1 MKKYLIYYF
10 LFLSFSVFSF
20 CSENNVTSENDSVK
34 IERFKRHVN
43 SLRYISR
50 QTLNNEFFLNLS
62 LKYVDSI
69 KKYDND
75 NRFAVEAEKSLLL
88 TKRAISNDVIS
99 KIEFFDFYSGVPEYL
114 GFIDPPIEYAFD
126 HALSKLLE
134 SRYKVLGNAPLSDY
148 RINSI
153 IIRENCDEETF
164 EIINQT
170 ITSNTNHF
178 IISNEMLNDFLGYED
193 AKNLINGSFE
203 ENILKKL
210 MMSLNLDRLGI
221 FTVNNLDVIENKIW
235 LANTDF
241 KTYEFGE
248 GFFPSIFTR
257 GFSVDKT
264 NLPLF
269 FDLILALLLAIVF
282 VSFAYGVSLIFVN
295 RKNIF
300 HSSKDSNKELIMSVV
315 DKVKYLTLYFLAPII
330 LSFLMIY
337 LSSYIIPRGDTDIGE
352 ISFKLWIVSLTILM
366 SFLPIVFN
374 LFIVNRLNID
384 GFHTTIGYTFFANS
398 CLYATYFPIF
408 VFYFVQY
415 ETYPFLI
422 NILLI
427 FITLVIGNLLGK
439 SYYQYGVK
447 TKNTYKRSQAV
458 VGLILGLVAI
468 IIFNRII
475 IFELS
480 VQNLLL
486 SFIIIAPISI
496 LNNVLDNYLERIF
509 EKKSK
514 ISAESSILD
523 EIPYIKSVMNPYD
536 SIYKSVE
543 KNMSNDLNIMLIDG
557 PMGIGKTRSINEA
570 RAEHFTKKNGW
581 RHFYGDCDEVQD
593 ENATSFE
600 PFLQAFSEL
609 IGDDW
614 NSRTESTDK
623 ITKGLINIASDKAGI
638 PLELSDFNNSSEKT
652 MNEISLEIIDKL
664 TKINKKILFVM
675 EDVHW
680 IDPETLTLL
689 RHFIKTVNRNTFLRK
704 NLCII
709 ITVRTEL
716 KGSYRGLSFEELK
729 IELNN
734 LNDET
739 NNSFDIVE
747 LLHSNSFN
755 LVDFVKNLSIEKNK
769 FKIASS
775 SMNQINNLFNQY
787 NEQLKSESKDDKLT
801 PLYVFKVLE
810 SWISDENLKYTAD
823 GYILTKTVDIE
834 SLPNFEDVDSYYH
847 KIFESFEPKWRR
859 ILESASVIGNKFDA
873 DILAQVWGYELLD
886 VLDFLE
892 MAVNKDLLIDVSSQD
907 NFYEF
912 KDKRIVSA
920 LKSYFKDASIRS
932 DGEKQIVIEYNKRYL
947 ELQSD
952 IIKNPERYDTEDLLK
967 VIRRMLTLSSI
978 EYYSNKCNKLILD
991 VVCRYLYSKKLGKLD
1006 AFANLLE
1013 KKSFN
1018 ELADLVKK
1026 LRIIA
1031 DDVNFSFSQKKKIL
1045 DDLANEEKRKS
1056 KIPLPSGINTDQLS
1070 NDLGLLIILNGELM
1084 NTNSDS
1090 IVTTT
1095 VVGFND
1101 DKFHSFIPTLNLFP
1115 SKLNGLSLI
1124 YFIKELGDINL
1135 SLDDEVELIISGGYE
1150 EKQKQIEEG
1159 QKVMFQHTL
1168 NELKN
1173 TKFHQ
1178 IALKEYRLWEIEKAS
1193 RNMNDSKDKIAEIF
1207 NKYKSLINSVENS
1220 NSKFFYDCIN
1230 SYLNFCH
1237 TNYNDGLKS
1246 NEVFK
1251 LYNNKLKV
1259 DGQTNEAWV
1268 LTFIKF
1274 ILSTCTVS
1282 KKESNNNL
1290 KIKKDFFG
1298 YGAVRPGRLYIEKN
1312 PEDAEQ
1318 NFNDTKNFLD
1328 KILDSGSVTKASMWF
1343 LDAKKL
1349 HYDVKKDFKNYKNSQ
1364 LDYLNKLK
1372 KDFGEESMEFNKA
1385 SINIANDLEW
1395 QTEYNPNCPNF
1406 FNDCILIWKKSLDNI
1421 LSQRKDFKDIDNEMK
1436 QFLGSS
1442 FTIGHFELAK
1452 RYQKLSNLYIK
1463 QNSLKNASECTLSA
1477 LDLYN
1482 KNFEIEVPNNWDFI
1496 NDELVPISKDTK
1508 ELFFEES
1515 GDERY
1520 IIISYGKC
1528 ILNYARC
1535 LSMQKKYGEAI
1546 TIIDKASSYCYVF
1559 PKIYNLSQVEKGINL
1574 ILNKSN
1580 TGKKLIKD
1588 SLLNLE
1594 KLNIQFKK
1602 SEIEL
1607 IQQANK
1613 LINK

>member
-1 MKKYLIYYF
+1 MYNIYILKKYLVYYF
-10 LFLSFSVFSF
+10 LFLSFFVFASS
-20 CSENNVTSENDSVK
+20 SENNVISENDSVK

-69 KKYDND
+69 KKYDNE
-75 NRFAVEAEKSLLL
+75 NRFAIEAEKSLLL
-88 TKRAISNDVIS
+88 TKSAISNDVIS

-178 IISNEMLNDFLGYED
+178 IISNEMLNDILGYED
-193 AKNLINGSFE
+193 AKNLINGSSE
-203 ENILKKL
+203 ENTLKKL
-210 MMSLNLDRLGI
+210 MISLNLDRLGI

-241 KTYEFGE
+241 KTYEFSE

-264 NLPLF
+264 NLRLVL
-269 FDLILALLLAIVF
+269 DLILALLLAIVF
-282 VSFAYGVSLIFVN
+282 VSFAYGVSLVFVN
-295 RKNIF
+295 RKTIF

-384 GFHTTIGYTFFANS
+384 GFHTPIGYTFFANS

-408 VFYFVQY
+408 VFYFIQY

-536 SIYKSVE
+536 SIYKAVE
-543 KNMSNDLNIMLIDG
+543 KNMSDDLNIMLIDG
-557 PMGIGKTRSINEA
+557 PMGIGKTRSIMEA
-570 RAEHFTKKNGW
+570 WDKHFTEKNGW
-581 RHFYGDCDEVQD
+581 SVFYGDCDEVQD

-600 PFLQAFSEL
+600 PFLQAFSKL
-609 IGDDW
+609 IGENW

-623 ITKGLINIASDKAGI
+623 ITKGIINIASDKAGI
-638 PLELSDFNNSSEKT
+638 PLEFSDFNNSSEKT

-664 TKINKKILFVM
+664 TKINKKTLFVM

-689 RHFIKTVNRNTFLRK
+689 RHFIKTVNRNTYLRK

-716 KGSYRGLSFEELK
+716 RGSFRGLTFEELK
-729 IELNN
+729 SELNN
-734 LNDET
+734 LNEET
-739 NNSFDIVE
+739 NNSFDLVE

-769 FKIASS
+769 FRIASS
-775 SMNQINNLFNQY
+775 SMSQINNLFNEY

-810 SWISDENLKYTAD
+810 SWISDEKLKYTTD
-823 GYILTKTVDIE
+823 GYILTKTVDLE

-892 MAVNKDLLIDVSSQD
+892 TAVGQGLLIDLSNQD
-907 NFYEF
+907 NVYKFS
-912 KDKRIVSA
+912 DKRIVSA
-920 LKSYFKDASIRS
+920 LKSYFKDAKIQEQ
-932 DGEKQIVIEYNKRYL
+932 GEKQIVIEYNKRYL
-947 ELQSD
+947 ELQAD
-952 IIKNPERYDTEDLLK
+952 IIKNPELFDTEELLK
-967 VIRRMLTLSSI
+967 VIRRMIPLSFS
-978 EYYSNKCNKLILD
+978 EHYNKKCNNLILD

-1006 AFANLLE
+1006 AFANLLQ
-1013 KKSFN
+1013 KQGST
-1018 ELADLVKK
+1018 ELAGLLKK

-1031 DDVNFSFSQKKKIL
+1031 DDINYSF
-1045 DDLANEEKRKS
+1045 EEKANILNELRDDQERKS
-1056 KIPLPSGINTDQLS
+1056 KLPLPLDVSTDQIS
-1070 NDLGLLIILNGELM
+1070 NYLRLLIILSAQ
-1084 NTNSDS
+1084 TSNSDEEFIITSTKIGANRPEFESYMPLIYKLPS
-1090 IVTTT
+1090 ILK
-1095 VVGFND
+1095 G
-1101 DKFHSFIPTLNLFP
+1101 I
-1115 SKLNGLSLI
+1115 SLI
-1124 YFIKELGDINL
+1124 YFIKNQSFQSKNL
-1135 SLDDEVELIISGGYE
+1135 SSDKRDVIIA
-1150 EKQKQIEEG
+1150 G
-1159 QKVMFQHTL
+1159 QEVMFKGL
-1168 NELKN
+1168 VDK
-1173 TKFHQ
+1173 
-1178 IALKEYRLWEIEKAS
+1178 LKETKYHKLAENEFELWCIENSINEIDPTSLQTKEVKKKLSNIFKKYTQLIEKS
-1193 RNMNDSKDKIAEIF
+1193 NDSNMIF
-1207 NKYKSLINSVENS
+1207 LN
-1220 NSKFFYDCIN
+1220 DCIN
-1230 SYLNFCH
+1230 SFLIFCH
-1237 TNYNDGLKS
+1237 EYFKDGVKS
-1246 NEVFK
+1246 NDVFLK
-1251 LYNNKLKV
+1251 YNERLKIEGNV
-1259 DGQTNEAWV
+1259 NELWI
-1268 LTFIKF
+1268 LTFVKF
-1274 ILSTCTVS
+1274 ILSST
-1282 KKESNNNL
+1282 E
-1290 KIKKDFFG
+1290 KIQKFYYNKNTN
-1298 YGAVRPGRLYIEKN
+1298 AIRPGKIFLQQNDKLAEKYFY
-1312 PEDAEQ
+1312 ESDL
-1318 NFNDTKNFLD
+1318 FLK
-1328 KILDSGSVTKASMWF
+1328 KILDENKLTKASSLF
-1343 LDAKKL
+1343 IDAKKL
-1349 HYDVKKDFKNYKNSQ
+1349 FLLESKDFLKYKDLQ
-1364 LDYLNKLK
+1364 LHYLKLIGQT
-1372 KDFGEESMEFNKA
+1372 FGEKSSQFDRA
-1385 SINIANDLEW
+1385 SVNIANELEW
-1395 QTEYNPNCPNF
+1395 QSDNNLECPLF
-1406 FNDCILIWKKSLDNI
+1406 YDHCIKIWKKNI
-1421 LSQRKDFKDIDNEMK
+1421 KYR
-1436 QFLGSS
+1436 SS
-1442 FTIGHFELAK
+1442 MLAVNAS
-1452 RYQKLSNLYIK
+1452 RYQRVAELYMK
-1463 QNSLKNASECTLSA
+1463 KKSLQNSLKYTLKA
-1477 LDLYN
+1477 LN
-1482 KNFEIEVPNNWDFI
+1482 IFEKDYEKHTPSHWDFVKG
-1496 NDELVPISKDTK
+1496 ELIPLSKDTNK
-1508 ELFFEES
+1508 LFYTVS
-1515 GDERY
+1515 GKTRMT
-1520 IIISYGKC
+1520 IIGYGLC
-1528 ILNYARC
+1528 ILNHARC
-1535 LSMQKKYGEAI
+1535 LSMQKKYKAAI
-1546 TIIDKASSYCYVF
+1546 EMIDKASRCYYAF
-1559 PKIYNLSQVEKGINL
+1559 PKLYNLSQIEKGINL
-1574 ILNKSN
+1574 VYNKSIKGPKLISDSLKKLEKLEKKF
-1580 TGKKLIKD
+1580 TKTEIRLIEEAKKLISTK
-1588 SLLNLE
+1588 
-1594 KLNIQFKK
+1594 
-1602 SEIEL
+1602 
-1607 IQQANK
+1607 
-1613 LINK
+1613 